1 MSKQPSPPAN
11 IFYADTRFE
20 RLARRPGGVEREQA
34 IQRAQ
39 TEVDDMK
46 ADFGAWIDGEFERLN
61 AALSKA
67 ADAPGDKTA
76 LERANFYCAQLRDV
90 GATMGYELVTFV
102 ARTLCEILDAY
113 VAGAPYDQEIID
125 CHRNAF
131 LLARMEQ
138 YRHLR
143 PDQVPDLANGL
154 LRVVEIASII
164 PPDPVP

>member
-1 MSKQPSPPAN
+1 MSKQPSPPAT
-11 IFYADTRFE
+11 IFYPDTRFE
-20 RLARRPGGVEREQA
+20 RLARRPGGVERDQA

-39 TEVDDMK
+39 VEVDGMK
-46 ADFGAWIDGEFERLN
+46 EDFAVWIDSEFEKLN
-61 AALSKA
+61 AALSQIA
-67 ADAPGDKTA
+67 NTPGDKAA
-76 LERANFYCAQLRDV
+76 LERANSYCMHLRDV

-113 VAGAPYDQEIID
+113 IAGAPYDQNVID
-125 CHRNAF
+125 CHSDAF

-164 PPDPVP
+164 PPDPTP